1 MNTLASLR
9 PGSGATRRV
18 WDLADQ
24 ITRDK
29 GRLAR
34 RKEVI
39 ERFVAEGGNPNT
51 ASTQYQHWKSEQTA
65 EDDGVPVDLGPVRLS
80 VAPDGRLVIPAD
92 IRRAMRLD
100 AGGAVLAE
108 VVNGELRV
116 TSARAAVER
125 LQRLLRPLKSGTDS
139 IVDEFLAERRTLWG
153 DEE

>member
-29 GRLAR
+29 GRLAK

-39 ERFVAEGGNPNT
+39 DRFVSEGGNPNT
-51 ASTQYQHWKSEQTA
+51 ASTQYQHWKSER
-65 EDDGVPVDLGPVRLS
+65 DVDAGEVAGDLDPVRLS

-92 IRRAMRLD
+92 LRRAMRLD
-100 AGGAVLAE
+100 ADGAVLAQ

-116 TSARAAVER
+116 TSARTAIER
-125 LQRLLRPLKSGTDS
+125 LQDLLLPLKAGTES
-139 IVDEFLAERRTLWG
+139 VVDEFLAERRALWR
-153 DEE
+153 EEE